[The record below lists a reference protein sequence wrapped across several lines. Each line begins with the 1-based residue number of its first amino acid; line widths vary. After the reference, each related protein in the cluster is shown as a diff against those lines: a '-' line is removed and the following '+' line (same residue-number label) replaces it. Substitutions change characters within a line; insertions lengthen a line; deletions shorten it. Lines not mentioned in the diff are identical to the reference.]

1 VQATEKR
8 MNPSQLATAHNNGHK
23 GSKVMKNLKSFGT
36 IAFICLM
43 VWSLCACAA
52 PHKQSPTPTSTSTP
66 VPALALVPTQTISN
80 REYLQVFESVWSTI
94 DQTFFDPDFGGLDW
108 DTIHEKYEPLI
119 AAAGDDAKLYQ
130 LLNQMIWELK
140 VSHAAVG
147 PAEEWLSAEPVVWEA
162 GETGIDIRL
171 LFNQAVITHVKAG
184 SPAQQAGL
192 RPGFIIQSIDAT
204 PVEQIIASVEGYLG
218 PPYNPAGRIDGLTRH
233 LLSLIYGDPGT
244 CVTLA
249 YLDEKDELHEACV
262 ERIHRPWVGDPG
274 GGMPTFYLEFERS
287 RLEGGVGYIRF
298 NTFYSDLIPDL
309 VQAIAALQDA
319 PGIIIDLR
327 GNPGGEFDT
336 DGQMAA
342 QFLDGQVTFG
352 KIRTRSETVPWI
364 LTGKNGYAGP
374 LVILI
379 DALSFSGSEFFS
391 SGMQAVGRAAIIG
404 ERSPGGA
411 SEGNIKSLPNGA
423 ILVYPVA
430 ELLTPD
436 GKVVEGYGIIPDITV
451 TLERSQLLAGIDAQL
466 QAAIDYIVEN
476 GR

>member
-1 VQATEKR
+1 
-8 MNPSQLATAHNNGHK
+8 MNPLRLVFVHNNGHK
-23 GSKVMKNLKSFGT
+23 GRKVMKNLQSFVT
-36 IAFICLM
+36 IAFISLM

-52 PHKQSPTPTSTSTP
+52 LNKQSPTPTATSTP
-66 VPALALVPTQTISN
+66 TPAPTLATTQTISS
-80 REYLQVFESVWSTI
+80 REYLQVFETIWSTI

-119 AAAGDDAKLYQ
+119 AAAGDDAELYQ
-130 LLNQMIWELK
+130 LLNRMIWELK

-162 GETGIDIRL
+162 GESGIDIRL
-171 LFNQAVITHVKAG
+171 LNDQAVITHVKAG

-192 RPGFIIQSIDAT
+192 HPGFIIQSIDAT
-204 PVEQIIASVEGYLG
+204 PVEQIIAAVEGYLG

-249 YLDEKDELHEACV
+249 YLDEKDELHEGCI
-262 ERIHRPWVGDPG
+262 ERIQRPRRGDTG
-274 GGMPTFYLEFERS
+274 GGLPPSYLEFEGRG
-287 RLEGGVGYIRF
+287 LESGVGYIRF
-298 NTFYSDLIPDL
+298 NTFYPDLMPDL

-336 DGQMAA
+336 DGLMAA

-352 KIRTRSETVPWI
+352 KIRTRSGTTPWI
-364 LTGKNGYAGP
+364 LTGKNAYAGP

-379 DALSFSGSEFFS
+379 DALSYSGSEFFS
-391 SGMQAVGRAAIIG
+391 SGMQAIGRAVIIG

-411 SEGNIKSLPNGA
+411 SVGNLKSLPNGA

-436 GKVVEGYGIIPDITV
+436 GKVVEGNGVIPDINV
-451 TLERSQLLAGIDAQL
+451 VLERSQLLAGVDAQL
-466 QAAIDYIVEN
+466 QAAIDYIIEN
-476 GR
+476 AR